1 MSALPILAVLTF
13 GFTLSHFQ
21 RTSLSAIA
29 PDLMIELNL
38 SPDAFGLI
46 ASGVFLGV
54 AAGQLPTGILLDRF
68 GTRRVT
74 PVVLLLSVI
83 GSLWFAAADS
93 VWALFASR
101 FLIGL
106 GIASTLMG
114 TLVVAARWFPPDR
127 FATVS
132 SVVFAV
138 AGGVGN
144 GVGTAPMAAA
154 ADVVGWRWAFVGVA
168 GVMALASALV
178 ALVARDAPPGHP
190 FWKRSPETLR
200 ASLAGVVEVA
210 KLPGMWRIL
219 IMAMMGYPALMTV
232 LGGWGGP
239 YLADVYGLG
248 SVARGNVLAAMV
260 AGNVLGFVVI
270 GPLDRWLDTRKGVVM
285 GGASL
290 CVVVLGT
297 LALWP
302 HPPLA
307 VVVALLVLFG
317 FATAFSVTNIAL
329 GRAIVPERLMGRGVT
344 MVNMATFVG
353 NAATQLVA
361 GPIIG
366 LFVTGGPAPEAAYR
380 VVYGSLAVVFVVA
393 LMLYR
398 SVADRRPSDERAGRP
413 LKH

>member
-1 MSALPILAVLTF
+1 MSAIPILAVLTF

-29 PDLMIELNL
+29 PDLMVELHL

-74 PVVLLLSVI
+74 PFVLLLAMI

-114 TLVVAARWFPPDR
+114 ALVVAARWFPPDR

-132 SVVFAV
+132 SIVFAV

-154 ADVVGWRWAFVGVA
+154 ADLVGWRLAFVGVA
-168 GVMALASALV
+168 GVMALAAILV
-178 ALVARDAPPGHP
+178 ALVVRDAPPAHP
-190 FWKRSPETLR
+190 FWKRHPETLR

-210 KLPGMWRIL
+210 RLPGMWRIL

-248 SVARGNVLAAMV
+248 ALARGNVLAAMV
-260 AGNVLGFVVI
+260 AGNVVGFLLF
-270 GPLDRWLDTRKGVVM
+270 GPLDRWLDTRKGVIV
-285 GGASL
+285 GGAAFCAAIL
-290 CVVVLGT
+290 AA

-302 HPPLA
+302 HPPLV

-317 FATAFSVTNIAL
+317 VATAFSVTNIAL

-353 NAATQLVA
+353 NAATQLIA

-366 LFVTGGPAPEAAYR
+366 LYVVSGPAPEVAYR
-380 VVYGSLAVVFVVA
+380 VVYGALASVFVVA
-393 LMLYR
+393 IVLFR
-398 SVADRRPSDERAGRP
+398 SVPDLRPSEERARHVAKP
-413 LKH
+413 